1 MKQISLVMFDLDG
14 VLVDACDWHYEALN
28 AALISFGKSP
38 IGREDHETTFN
49 GLPTRIKLGML
60 GISVDE
66 ADEIN
71 RQKQKHTIDII
82 QSSAKIMPEKMELL
96 SYLRDNGIKTA
107 CVTNSI
113 RETTEAMLSATGQ
126 MHLLDLIVTNEDVK
140 RNKPYPDCYNHAIRT
155 LGVNPLECVCVE
167 DSPKGIEAA
176 TASIAGHLW
185 VVNNSTNVTLENY
198 LKFIGDKNE
207 NTNTNGRR
215 RK

>member
-1 MKQISLVMFDLDG
+1 MISAVLFDLDG

-38 IGREDHETTFN
+38 IGREEHETTFN
-49 GLPTRIKLGML
+49 GLPTRVKLEML
-60 GISVDE
+60 GISNAE
-66 ADEIN
+66 ADEIS

-82 QSSAKIMPEKMELL
+82 QSSAKIMPEKIELL
-96 SYLRDNGIKTA
+96 SYLRGKGIKTA

-126 MHLLDLIVTNEDVK
+126 IHLFDLIVTNEDVES
-140 RNKPYPDCYNHAIRT
+140 NKPYPDCYNRAITT
-155 LGVNPLECVCVE
+155 LGVNPLECLCVE

-185 VVNNSTNVTLENY
+185 VVGDPSKVTLQNY
-198 LKFIGDKNE
+198 LKFVGIE
-207 NTNTNGRR
+207 
-215 RK
+215 

>member
-1 MKQISLVMFDLDG
+1 MISAVLFDLDG

-38 IGREDHETTFN
+38 IGREEHETTFN
-49 GLPTRIKLGML
+49 GLPTRVKLEML
-60 GISVDE
+60 GISNAE

-82 QSSAKIMPEKMELL
+82 QSSAKIMPEKIELL
-96 SYLRDNGIKTA
+96 SYLRGKGIKTA

-126 MHLLDLIVTNEDVK
+126 IHLFDLIVTNEDVE
-140 RNKPYPDCYNHAIRT
+140 RNKPYPDCYNRAITT
-155 LGVNPLECVCVE
+155 LGVNPLECLCVE

-185 VVNNSTNVTLENY
+185 VVGDPSKVTLQNY
-198 LKFIGDKNE
+198 LKFVGIE
-207 NTNTNGRR
+207 
-215 RK
+215 

>member
-28 AALISFGKSP
+28 TALISFRKSP
-38 IGREDHETTFN
+38 ITREEHETTFN

-60 GISVDE
+60 GISADE

-82 QSSAKIMPEKMELL
+82 RSSAKIMPEKIELL
-96 SYLRDNGIKTA
+96 SSLREHGIKTA

-126 MHLLDLIVTNEDVK
+126 IHLFDLIVTNEDVE
-140 RNKPYPDCYNHAIRT
+140 RNKPYPDCYNRAITT
-155 LGVNPLECVCVE
+155 LGVNPLECLCVE

-185 VVNNSTNVTLENY
+185 IVSDPSKVTLQNY
-198 LKFIGDKNE
+198 LKFVGGE
-207 NTNTNGRR
+207 
-215 RK
+215 

>member
-1 MKQISLVMFDLDG
+1 MLVSAVLFDLDG

-38 IGREDHETTFN
+38 IGREAHETTFN

-60 GISVDE
+60 GISADE

-82 QSSAKIMPEKMELL
+82 RSSAKIMPEKIELL
-96 SYLRDNGIKTA
+96 SYLRDKGIKTA

-126 MHLLDLIVTNEDVK
+126 IDLLDLIITNEDVK
-140 RNKPYPDCYNHAIRT
+140 RNKPYPDCYNHAITT
-155 LGVNPLECVCVE
+155 LGMNPLDCLCVE
-167 DSPKGIEAA
+167 DSSKGIEAA

-185 VVNNSTNVTLENY
+185 AVSDPSKVSLQNY
-198 LKFIGDKNE
+198 LKFVGGE
-207 NTNTNGRR
+207 
-215 RK
+215 